1 MRMQRK
7 WCRSL
12 KAWKSLVVT
21 LSCMLVTTKYKSS
34 ESYSGKCVLVVGCG
48 NLGME
53 VLLRHVEHLEA
64 IFISIEKTFGRSK

>member
-34 ESYSGKCVLVVGCG
+34 ESYSGTCVLVVGCG
-48 NLGME
+48 SFSSLNSFWLASYEITM
-53 VLLRHVEHLEA
+53 LA
-64 IFISIEKTFGRSK
+64 NNTK